1 MIKSVLKLFGTQ
13 NEKIVK
19 NYLKK
24 VKNINQLEPKYTAL
38 DDEALKAAFE
48 TLKSEV
54 QNGTKTLNDVLYDSF
69 AITREASKRILG
81 MRHHDVQMVGGLVL
95 NDGNIAEM
103 KTGEGKT
110 LVATLAVV
118 LNAMPGKGVYAA
130 MKGAIEVYTRYLAKE
145 LGSRGVTVN
154 VIAPGFITTDM
165 TAALPEIYRH
175 LVGQ

>member
-13 NEKIVK
+13 NDKIVK

-24 VKNINQLEPKYTAL
+24 VKNINSLESQYEAM

-48 TLKSEV
+48 ALRTDVK
-54 QNGTKTLNDVLYDSF
+54 NNTKTLDDVLHDSF
-69 AITREASKRILG
+69 AITREAAKRVLN
-81 MRHHDVQMVGGLVL
+81 MRHYDVQMVGGLVL

-118 LNAMPGKGVYAA
+118 LNAMTGKGVH
-130 MKGAIEVYTRYLAKE
+130 
-145 LGSRGVTVN
+145 
-154 VIAPGFITTDM
+154 VIT
-165 TAALPEIYRH
+165 
-175 LVGQ
+175 